1 MHSPRHGIL
10 LHGALAILPVRL
22 CTRGYLL
29 RASHPAAHSLA
40 GASEP
45 RNLGYMVRLGLW
57 GTGNTAFADFASFL
71 QAISQR
77 GVAALELVA
86 MDLKAQ
92 GVYVARTL
100 SFAGAWRSIVSLRM
114 TPVQAETATS

>member
-1 MHSPRHGIL
+1 
-10 LHGALAILPVRL
+10 
-22 CTRGYLL
+22 
-29 RASHPAAHSLA
+29 
-40 GASEP
+40 
-45 RNLGYMVRLGLW
+45 MVRLGLW

-100 SFAGAWRSIVSLRM
+100 SFAGARPLSVPRGG
-114 TPVQAETATS
+114 TPRRNNAAASCFPSMRC